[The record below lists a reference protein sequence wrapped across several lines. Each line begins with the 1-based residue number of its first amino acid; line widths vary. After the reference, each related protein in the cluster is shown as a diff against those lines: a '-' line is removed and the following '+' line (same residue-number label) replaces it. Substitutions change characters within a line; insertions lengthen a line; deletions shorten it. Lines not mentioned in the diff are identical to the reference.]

1 MMMWFSVQ
9 KTCKERGRVEVRKR
23 GREGGI
29 CIDGRKKD
37 VAHSHSTMG
46 INKEEI

>member
-9 KTCKERGRVEVRKR
+9 NTCKVEVRKR

-46 INKEEI
+46 INKKEI